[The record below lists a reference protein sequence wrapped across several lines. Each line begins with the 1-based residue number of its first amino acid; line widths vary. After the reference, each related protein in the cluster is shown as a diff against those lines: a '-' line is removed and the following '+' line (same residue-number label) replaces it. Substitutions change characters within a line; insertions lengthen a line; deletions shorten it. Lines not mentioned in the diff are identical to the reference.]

1 MAPYDD
7 DYSDSEPVYGI
18 TADETSTEDERPTRA
33 SKKVSGRT
41 EALLE
46 QFKQMAEETY
56 SGKAQIASERM
67 LEDIPF
73 THKHIQLLNDENILD
88 RLIDFGRQQVIDV
101 DDVWLVLFLAQ
112 ASCYAPPIYYN
123 KRPNRAQS
131 HVLLIG
137 DPSTA
142 KSSLYNSAQ
151 RMFPKCAMP
160 TNFTPS
166 GFVGSI
172 NKSREKE
179 KGVAEYMDRAI
190 MVVDEMDKLMKRYP
204 HLDGYMR
211 TIMEDQRF
219 YSKTSY
225 GTIEYETHPVVFA
238 GANPT
243 GDTFRNELMSKQMPF
258 KYGLLTRFDYLRPM
272 AYNCA
277 DVCKISRH
285 IANVAFQDEEEPATS
300 VITHKDV
307 NQMFYALQDALMEER
322 VVRVKAEKDMVA
334 QLQEA
339 FEKLQKPIEDV
350 PLLSVRDFMGSLR
363 FLNASATLHVKQRK
377 VVNGAIIA
385 DWKDVNTATYILE
398 NSARS
403 RELLLTSKTREAVA
417 TSPMER
423 ARKILADYIARNGG
437 TAEKTDA
444 IEHLKQTLGISKTTA
459 YEYIKDMV
467 NSPES
472 SVMQNGL
479 WDAKLR
485 LK

>member
-7 DYSDSEPVYGI
+7 DYADSNPVYGI
-18 TADETSTEDERPTRA
+18 TADETSTEDDQPKRA

-41 EALLE
+41 EALME

-67 LEDIPF
+67 LEDVPF
-73 THKHIQLLNDENILD
+73 TQKHIQLLNDENILD
-88 RLIDFGRQQVIDV
+88 RLVDFGRQQVIDV
-101 DDVWLVLFLAQ
+101 DDVWLVTFLSQ
-112 ASCYAPPIYYN
+112 ASCYSPPITYN
-123 KRPNRAQS
+123 GRLNRAQS
-131 HVLLIG
+131 HMMMIG

-142 KSSLYNSAQ
+142 KSSIYNLAM

-190 MVVDEMDKLMKRYP
+190 MVIDEMDKLMKRYP
-204 HLDGYMR
+204 HLDGYLR

-219 YSKTSY
+219 FSKTSY
-225 GTIEYETHPVVFA
+225 GTIEYETHPVVLA

-258 KYGLLTRFDYLRPM
+258 KFGLLTRFDYLRPM

-277 DVCKISRH
+277 DVNKISRH
-285 IANVAFQDEEEPATS
+285 IANVAFQDAEEPSTS
-300 VITHKDV
+300 VITTKDV
-307 NQMFYALQDALMEER
+307 NQMYYALQDALMEER
-322 VVRVKAEKDMVA
+322 VMRVKAEKDMVI
-334 QLQEA
+334 QLQET
-339 FEKLQKPIEDV
+339 FEKLQKPIDDV

-363 FLNASATLHVKQRK
+363 FLNSSATLHVKQRK
-377 VVNGAIIA
+377 IVNGAIVA
-385 DWKDVNTATYILE
+385 DWKDANIATYILE
-398 NSARS
+398 TSAKS
-403 RELLLTSKTREAVA
+403 RELLLTSNTREAVA
-417 TSPMER
+417 TTPMNR
-423 ARKILADYIARNGG
+423 ARTILAEFIARNGG
-437 TAEKTDA
+437 TAEKTDC
-444 IEHLKQTLGISKTTA
+444 IEHLKQTMGIGKTTA
-459 YEYIKDMV
+459 YEYIKDMA
-467 NSPES
+467 NSSES
-472 SVMQNGL
+472 SVVQDGL